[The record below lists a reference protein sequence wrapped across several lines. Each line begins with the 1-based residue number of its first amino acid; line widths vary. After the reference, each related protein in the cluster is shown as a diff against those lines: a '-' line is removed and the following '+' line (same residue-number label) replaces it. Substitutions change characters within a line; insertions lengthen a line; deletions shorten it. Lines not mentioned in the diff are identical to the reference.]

1 MKRFILH
8 TAATLILAG
17 ILLEVIL
24 RIFQLSSHVPE
35 EANVNGDRM
44 MRPGIEGIWVSGGL
58 GEIRGHYV
66 INDQGW
72 NSVVDYRDPDTSKVR
87 VAIIGDSYIE
97 GFHVDAEQSV
107 GRLLEGISPEYQVR
121 EYGKSGANVADYARI
136 YEKWVRGR
144 YDYTFVWLSDDD
156 LLQHTANFMDQGEN
170 MRELSWVRKAYYS
183 SCLLRYFGL
192 NHKMGARVRESLSRG
207 EHEAPGGEDEGPG
220 VLLTGDDFLASIN
233 REAVSVLDGSVVY
246 LYDRGRLR
254 EEFTS
259 GHECLLIDHRL
270 QPADF
275 GFDAHWNLNGRKNV
289 ASTLHEYILAEV
301 DQEINCRKFPE

>member
-1 MKRFILH
+1 MRRFFLH
-8 TAATLILAG
+8 IVGTLILAG

-44 MRPGIEGIWVSGGL
+44 MRPGIEGTWVSGGL

-72 NSVVDYRDPDTSKVR
+72 NSVVDYRDPDTSKIR

-107 GRLLEGISPEYQVR
+107 GRILEETSPGFQVH

-156 LLQHTANFMDQGEN
+156 LLQHSANFMDQGDN
-170 MRELSWVRKAYYS
+170 MRELSLARKLYYKS
-183 SCLLRYFGL
+183 YLLRYFGL
-192 NHKMGARVRESLSRG
+192 NHKMGARVRESLARG
-207 EHEAPGGEDEGPG
+207 ADEEPGG
-220 VLLTGDDFLASIN
+220 LMTGDDFLARIN
-233 REAVSVLDGSVVY
+233 REAVSVLEGSVVY

-259 GHECLLIDHRL
+259 GHECLLIVHRL

-275 GFDAHWNLNGRKNV
+275 GFDAHWNMNGRKNV
-289 ASTLHEYILAEV
+289 AGTLHEYILAEA
-301 DQEINCRKFPE
+301 DQEINSRKFPE